1 MKWKHLAALALA
13 AGLAGSPPP
22 ARAQERVLRAVM
34 DADLAITDPTFTSA
48 YITRSFAYMV
58 FDTLFAQDSQGR
70 IQPQM
75 VENWE
80 TSEDRLTWTFRLRE
94 GLVFS
99 DGNPVTAEDAVA
111 SLQRWGQRDAFGR
124 LLIERTAGFDV
135 LDDKTFRLRLARPF
149 GFVLE
154 ALGKPS
160 SFVPVVM
167 PARLARMDPAQPVP
181 EVVGSGPF
189 LFRRDEWL
197 PGSHAVFVRNP
208 NYKPRSEPADGF
220 AGGKVVHLDRVE
232 FRTITDP
239 ATAVAALQRGEVD
252 YVQYAPLDLLPVLR
266 RDRNL
271 RIDTAQ
277 GLGSFLVTFRPN
289 HMQPPF
295 NNPAIRRVL
304 QVALNQ
310 TDVLAAVGVPESER
324 RPCFSLYMCGGPFE
338 TDVGT
343 ERFRT
348 ASIERARAMLRET
361 GYNNERVVLL
371 HATDVQS
378 IDLAASVVA
387 DTLRRVGFNVDDQAM
402 DWPSLNARRARQEP
416 VGQNGWSG
424 FAAITSGYDMG
435 FPVTNFYV
443 GYSCRP
449 FPGWSCDERIP
460 ALLDRFVSTND
471 QAEQRRL
478 ANEMQDVAQE
488 TVSVVSGGQ
497 VPIPAAYRASLR
509 NLLSV
514 GFPVFWNVSR

>member
-1 MKWKHLAALALA
+1 MIWKHLTAAAMA
-13 AGLAGSPPP
+13 AGLLCAPESK
-22 ARAQERVLRAVM
+22 AQERVLRAVM
-34 DADLAITDPTFTSA
+34 DADLAITDPSFTSA

-58 FDTLFAQDSQGR
+58 FDMLFAQDSQGR
-70 IQPQM
+70 IRPQM

-80 TSEDRLTWTFRLRE
+80 TSEDRLTWTFRLRD

-99 DGNPVTAEDAVA
+99 DGQPVTAEDCVA

-135 LDDKTFRLRLARPF
+135 LDQKTFRLRLSRPF

-160 SFVPVVM
+160 SFVPVIM
-167 PARLARMDPAQPVP
+167 PARLARLDPAQAIT

-189 LFRRDEWL
+189 LFRREEWV

-208 NYKPRSEPADGF
+208 NYRPRSEPADGF
-220 AGGKVVHLDRVE
+220 SGGKVVHLDRVE
-232 FRTITDP
+232 FRTISDP
-239 ATAVAALQRGEVD
+239 STAVAALQRGEVD
-252 YVQYAPLDLLPVLR
+252 YIQYAPLDLLPMLR
-266 RDRNL
+266 RNANL
-271 RIDTAQ
+271 RIDAAR
-277 GLGSFLVTFRPN
+277 GLGTFLVTFRPN

-295 NNPAIRRVL
+295 DNPRIRQVL

-310 TDVLAAVGVPESER
+310 ADVLAAVGVPENER
-324 RPCFSLYMCGGPFE
+324 QPCFSLYMCGGPFE
-338 TDVGT
+338 TDAGT

-348 ASIERARAMLRET
+348 PSIERARTMLREA
-361 GYNNERVVLL
+361 GYNGERVALL

-402 DWPSLNARRARQEP
+402 DWPTLNGRRARQEP
-416 VGQNGWSG
+416 VAQNGWSG

-435 FPVTNFYV
+435 LPVTNFYV

-449 FPGWSCDERIP
+449 FPGWWCDQRVQP
-460 ALLDRFVSTND
+460 LLDQFVSTND

-478 ANEMQDVAQE
+478 ATEMQVIAQE

-497 VPIPAAYRASLR
+497 VPIPAVYRSSLR
-509 NLLSV
+509 NLISV
-514 GFPVFWNVSR
+514 GFPLFWNVTR